1 MKKMIK
7 PLLLAA
13 TAIML
18 VAATVFATMAYMTS
32 SAAVSNVFTVGNVKL
47 HMYETKV
54 DKNGVSLNEPLVD
67 GMKTADTNS
76 YHLVPGLTYTKDP
89 TIYVNAASDKSYL
102 FVKVHNGLKGIE
114 STEADDLTMAQ
125 QMSNNGWLKIESH
138 TDGINF
144 VYVYVGA
151 DTEEEKAKLRE
162 LNAIAEDGARATAAA
177 DIKAIEV
184 GGVGVRQDVD
194 VFETFTLT
202 SEITDLTPYRDA
214 KVEITAYAIQSKLDC
229 YEDKIGEQA
238 ATADLIETL
247 TVSKSPEGYQLMV
260 QILATAIQAEPIT
273 VVENTWG
280 VTIDQNSITLP

>member
-1 MKKMIK
+1 MIK

-18 VAATVFATMAYMTS
+18 VAATVFATMAYMT
-32 SAAVSNVFTVGNVKL
+32 ATATVTNVFTVGNVTL
-47 HMYETKV
+47 NMFESNVRPDGTKIE
-54 DKNGVSLNEPLVD
+54 DSTLD
-67 GMKTADTNS
+67 QSAMKPAKANT
-76 YHLVPGLTYTKDP
+76 YHLMPGLTYTKDP

-214 KVEITAYAIQSKLDC
+214 KVEITAYAIQSKLDG

-280 VTIDQNSITLP
+280 VTVDQNSITLP

>member
-18 VAATVFATMAYMTS
+18 VVATVFATMAYMT
-32 SAAVSNVFTVGNVKL
+32 ATATVTNVFTVGNVTL
-47 HMYETKV
+47 NMFESNVRPDGTKIE
-54 DKNGVSLNEPLVD
+54 DSTLD
-67 GMKTADTNS
+67 QSAMKPAKANT
-76 YHLVPGLTYTKDP
+76 YHLMPGLTYTKDP

-114 STEADDLTMAQ
+114 STETDDLTMAQ

-151 DTEEEKAKLRE
+151 AEEEDKAKLRE
-162 LNAIAEDGARATAAA
+162 LNAIADDTARATAAK
-177 DIKAIEV
+177 DIKAVEV
-184 GGVGVRQDVD
+184 GGIGVRQDVN
-194 VFETFTLT
+194 VFEKFTLT

-214 KVEITAYAIQSKLDC
+214 KVEITAYAIQSKLDG
-229 YEDKIGEQA
+229 YENKIGAQEA
-238 ATADLIETL
+238 YMFAWGE
-247 TVSKSPEGYQLMV
+247 
-260 QILATAIQAEPIT
+260 LAKIQT
-273 VVENTWG
+273 NHVC
-280 VTIDQNSITLP
+280 